1 MLVLLEFLLDGILLA
16 LCSIGLF
23 DQSKRKP
30 SLFFLSCSTLC
41 VIFRTWVGGNENP
54 LYYLLLPVDS
64 IWVLP
69 FLFIGA
75 LWLNSLWFQAS
86 EGHIFWGTTAQFAL
100 YLLVKFVCALGL
112 GLIGLESGFWAVY
125 GSRLL
130 AILLW
135 WLLWETETLHWLR
148 DRLSDGDTLI
158 RIIACNS
165 LLVLVL
171 LWTAYLQYT
180 FSRGIWLLV
189 AISILAILILADGLA
204 FIWDQHHI
212 QNRQRSR
219 LLEQY
224 LPMVEELVESV
235 RARQHEFNNRM
246 LAVSAAVD
254 MAATLD
260 EAKTAVAGLVGQV
273 GLDATDREL
282 LRCDSK
288 VISGMLFG
296 KTKQAELRHIR
307 LEIAITA
314 ALLHR
319 SLSETGWIE
328 LIGILVDNALEASS
342 SGDTIFLRADNE
354 NGMVRLTVSNP
365 CPPVSNIKLTEMFK
379 RGWSTK
385 ADTGRGYG
393 LFNARRL
400 VEQHGGKI
408 IIRNERMCGQN
419 YLTIG
424 ALVP

>member
-1 MLVLLEFLLDGILLA
+1 MQVLLEFLLDGTLFA
-16 LCSIGLF
+16 LCSISLF
-23 DQSKRKP
+23 EKNKRKSGP
-30 SLFFLSCSTLC
+30 LILLYSALC
-41 VIFRTWVGGNENP
+41 VVLRVWIGGSENP
-54 LYYLLLPVDS
+54 LHYLMLPVGS
-64 IWVLP
+64 VWMFP

-75 LWLNSLWFQAS
+75 LWLNSLWFRAG

-100 YLLVKFVCALGL
+100 YLLVKFTCVFGL
-112 GLIGLESGFWAVY
+112 GLIGLSSGFWAVY

-135 WLLWETETLHWLR
+135 WCLWGTGILRWLC
-148 DRLSDGDTLI
+148 DRLTDGDTLI
-158 RIIACNS
+158 QVIACNT
-165 LLVLVL
+165 LLLLLL

-180 FSRGIWLLV
+180 FSSGIWLPV
-189 AISILAILILADGLA
+189 AISVLAMLILADGLA
-204 FIWDQHHI
+204 FMWDQHHA
-212 QNRQRSR
+212 QSQQRSR

-246 LAVSAAVD
+246 LAISAAVD

-260 EAKTAVAGLVGQV
+260 EAKSTVAGLVGQAR
-273 GLDATDREL
+273 LDVTDREL

-288 VISGMLFG
+288 IISGMLFG
-296 KTKQAELRHIR
+296 KTRQAELRHIQ
-307 LEIAITA
+307 LEIAITT

-319 SLSETGWIE
+319 SLSETGWVE
-328 LIGILVDNALEASS
+328 LVGILVDNALEASAS
-342 SGDTIFLRADNE
+342 DDIVFLRVENE

-365 CPPVSNIKLTEMFK
+365 CPPMSNVELTEMFR

-400 VEQHGGKI
+400 VEQNRGKI

-424 ALVP
+424 ALIP